1 MSESLFPINLE
12 IESLFTDS
20 SEMFDT
26 RLSNGKSEAI
36 MMSIGKDTSRI
47 YLKSSLMYYCIGIGI
62 IAKLI
67 DGKIS
72 ELS

>member
-1 MSESLFPINLE
+1 
-12 IESLFTDS
+12 
-20 SEMFDT
+20 MFDT